1 MTYPHPDAKVK
12 RDNSGTLSKNDRKEK
27 DSHPDIRGSATI
39 AGVDY
44 WISGWAKEGRGGG
57 KFYSLAFKPK
67 DEDAAPAPKNSSA
80 RDESDDIPFN

>member
-1 MTYPHPDAKVK
+1 MAFEEKPNTGVLFP
-12 RDNSGTLSKNDRKEK
+12 NNRKEK

-67 DEDAAPAPKNSSA
+67 DEDAAPAAKNSSP
-80 RDESDDIPFN
+80 DDDIPF